1 MNRPSTPRDVDA
13 PARRDVRGLPKAHL
27 HLHLTGAMRPATL
40 AALAA
45 HHGVDVPPPLP
56 ATLGTWA
63 DFQHRYDTA
72 RRVIRTPSDV
82 RRVVAE
88 AAGDD
93 AADGCGWL
101 EIQVDPTSYAP
112 VFGGLAPALEAV
124 LDAARQAPVPTGVI
138 VASAWTRPPEHA
150 VTLARLAAR
159 YAGDGVVGFGLS
171 NDERHATVADFA
183 PAFAVAAE
191 AGLLAVPHSG
201 FYTGPDHVR
210 ACVEHLRADRLGHG
224 TAAARDEATR
234 ELLAERGVALE
245 ICPTSYPPF
254 GVHEL
259 AAIPVRALLDAG
271 VPVALAT
278 DDPLLFGTGLAGQYA
293 ICRDVLGLTDADL
306 ARIAAASIR
315 HSAAPRQLKAEL
327 LRRCE
332 AWLTD
337 GSPRPNTASSAPAA
351 W

>member
-1 MNRPSTPRDVDA
+1 
-13 PARRDVRGLPKAHL
+13 
-27 HLHLTGAMRPATL
+27 MRPTTL

-45 HHGVDVPPPLP
+45 RDGVDVPPPLP
-56 ATLGTWA
+56 TTVGTWA

-72 RRVIRTPSDV
+72 RTVIRTPADV
-82 RRVVAE
+82 HRVVTE
-88 AAGDD
+88 AAEDD

-124 LDAARQAPVPTGVI
+124 IDAARQAPVPTGVI
-138 VASAWTRPPEHA
+138 VASAWTRAPEHA

-183 PAFAVAAE
+183 PAFAITAD
-191 AGLLAVPHSG
+191 AGLLAVPHAG
-201 FYTGPDHVR
+201 FYTGPRHVR
-210 ACVEHLRADRLGHG
+210 ACVEHLRADRIGHG
-224 TAAARDEATR
+224 TAAARDPATLS
-234 ELLAERGVALE
+234 LLAERQVALE

-259 AAIPVRALLDAG
+259 ATIPLRPLLDAG

-278 DDPLLFGTGLAGQYA
+278 DDPLLFGTGLAAQYA
-293 ICRDVLGLTDADL
+293 ICRDVLGLTDAEL
-306 ARIAAASIR
+306 ARVAAASIR
-315 HSAAPRQLKAEL
+315 HSAAPQQLKAEL
-327 LRRCE
+327 LRRVDS
-332 AWLTD
+332 WLRD
-337 GSPRPNTASSAPAA
+337 GSPRPGTASSAPAA
-351 W
+351 C